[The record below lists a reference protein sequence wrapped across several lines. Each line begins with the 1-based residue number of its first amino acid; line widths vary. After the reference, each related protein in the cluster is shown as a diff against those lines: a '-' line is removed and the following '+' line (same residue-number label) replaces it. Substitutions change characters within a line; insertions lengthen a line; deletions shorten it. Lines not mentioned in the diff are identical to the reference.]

1 MSLGVPK
8 HVARSLACSNA
19 APWKASRHPAMQMA
33 YSNKTLT
40 QMGLK
45 SLFNEYQRFNSST

>member
-1 MSLGVPK
+1 MSHGVPL

-19 APWKASRHPAMQMA
+19 GPWKASCHPAMQMA
-33 YSNKTLT
+33 YSNKTLA